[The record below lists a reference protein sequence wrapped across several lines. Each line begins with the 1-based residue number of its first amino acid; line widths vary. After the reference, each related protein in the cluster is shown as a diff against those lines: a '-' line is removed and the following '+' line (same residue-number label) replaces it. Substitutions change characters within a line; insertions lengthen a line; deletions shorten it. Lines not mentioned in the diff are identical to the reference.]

1 MNLASDTTGS
11 HVPLP
16 ASRHP
21 ASAFLRARNPVQR
34 MVCVTVVPRRMLFV
48 TTPDA
53 STIDVEHSGRFQ
65 RLPTTV
71 VLHGDKIS
79 AWGYRGDGKEIP

>member
-1 MNLASDTTGS
+1 M
-11 HVPLP
+11 
-16 ASRHP
+16 
-21 ASAFLRARNPVQR
+21 
-34 MVCVTVVPRRMLFV
+34 

-53 STIDVEHSGRFQ
+53 LTIDVEHSGRFQ
-65 RLPTTV
+65 RLLTTV